1 MIAAY
6 AGEGGQDAAGKTLQA
21 AVHTDL
27 ALERLAEILEEEVLA
42 QGGTDMV
49 PGEDFVGAALAV
61 SIETRVEPMFGK
73 SIHPGFVFAIFLP
86 GVERGAIFPGR
97 VEYLTNTPVATREP
111 GFQQGVFRV
120 GPGQFDIL
128 IAQLALEQILLGVD
142 LVDR

>member
-49 PGEDFVGAALAV
+49 PGEDIVGAALAV
-61 SIETRVEPMFGK
+61 GVETGVELMLCK
-73 SIHPGFVFAIFLP
+73 CIHPGFVFTIFLP
-86 GVERGAIFPGR
+86 GIERGAIFPGR
-97 VEYLTNTPVATREP
+97 VKHL
-111 GFQQGVFRV
+111 
-120 GPGQFDIL
+120 
-128 IAQLALEQILLGVD
+128 
-142 LVDR
+142 